1 MSLGF
6 SDLPVV
12 NKEDD
17 IFEVS
22 NYVNA
27 LSAFIKECT
36 TPMTIAI
43 QGTWGAGKTSLMN
56 LIREELGNSVDS
68 IWFNT
73 WQYSQFNM
81 EDELTLT
88 LLSSLSEA
96 LEPEQSQRANIGKSI
111 LSLASRT
118 ALKIGVSTASHFL
131 GEEVGEALQDA
142 GSEAKSIITK
152 NKEQDL
158 SPVQAVKVL
167 KKQFQ
172 EAVLNKIGKSSKD
185 RLVFFI
191 DDLDRLNPGKA
202 VEVLEILKLFLDC
215 DKCVFV
221 LAIDYSVVSQGVRVK
236 YGDSIDDSKGRSF
249 FDKIIQV
256 PFKMPT
262 AQYNLKNYVGK
273 FLESIDIKNPSEQ
286 MLSNYSQLIE
296 YSIGSNPRAMKR
308 IFNAYLLLSKV
319 TKIKGEQSD
328 WDKEMLFAVLCLQLS
343 FEELYL
349 YLAKNLDECN
359 SQEFMERLYNIDS
372 YRDAE
377 DGDEDNESSILT
389 DDNLKLIGKKYDDQ
403 KLHNLL
409 KFMKVFVEVIDQ
421 NGDGDLSEEEL
432 NAFYSVINISSITA
446 AVDNVEVSAKATYTE
461 EEHVQR
467 ALPQIQQIYQDL
479 KQMVMT
485 LGNISFDPKKEY
497 MVMNNKGNRF
507 ASVVFRK
514 KKVALFLIMPFGA
527 LNDPKDLFSKI
538 GTVQDKVG
546 WNYLLEMR
554 DESDLDYVFEMLKQS
569 YNLANKDNRN

>member
-131 GEEVGEALQDA
+131 GEEAGEALQDA

-403 KLHNLL
+403 KLRNLL

-421 NGDGDLSEEEL
+421 NGDGDLSEDEL
-432 NAFYSVINISSITA
+432 NDFYSVINISSITA
-446 AVDNVEVSAKATYTE
+446 AVDNVEVSAKTTYTE
-461 EEHVQR
+461 EDHVQR
-467 ALPQIQQIYQDL
+467 ALPKIQQIYQDL
-479 KQMVMT
+479 KQKVMT
-485 LGNISFDPKKEY
+485 LGNISFDPKKVY
-497 MVMNNKGNRF
+497 IAMKVKGHSF
-507 ASVVFRK
+507 ALVIFRK
-514 KKVALFLIMPFGA
+514 KKFDLALIMPFGA
-527 LNDPKDLFSKI
+527 LNDPKELFSKV
-538 GTVQDKVG
+538 GTVQGKVG
-546 WNYLLEMR
+546 WNYSLEMR
-554 DESDLDYVFEMLKQS
+554 DEIELDYVFEMVKQS

>member
-221 LAIDYSVVSQGVRVK
+221 LAIDYSVVSQGVKVK

-403 KLHNLL
+403 KLRNLL

-421 NGDGDLSEEEL
+421 NGDGDLSEDEL
-432 NAFYSVINISSITA
+432 NDFYSVINISSITA
-446 AVDNVEVSAKATYTE
+446 AVDNVEVSAKTTYTE
-461 EEHVQR
+461 EDHVQR
-467 ALPQIQQIYQDL
+467 ALPQIQQIYLHL
-479 KQMVMT
+479 KEKVLT
-485 LGNISFDPKKEY
+485 LDNTSFDPKKVY
-497 MVMNNKGNRF
+497 IAMKVKGHSF
-507 ASVVFRK
+507 ALVIFRK
-514 KKVALFLIMPFGA
+514 KKFDLALIMPFGA
-527 LNDPKDLFSKI
+527 LNDPKELFSKV
-538 GTVQDKVG
+538 GTVQGKVG
-546 WNYLLEMR
+546 WNYSLEMR
-554 DESDLDYVFEMLKQS
+554 DEIELDYVFEMVKQS
-569 YNLANKDNRN
+569 YDIANKDN

>member
-96 LEPEQSQRANIGKSI
+96 LEPEQSQRENIGKSI

-403 KLHNLL
+403 KLNNLL

-479 KQMVMT
+479 KQKVMT

>member
-6 SDLPVV
+6 SDLPVDS
-12 NKEDD
+12 KKDD

-172 EAVLNKIGKSSKD
+172 EAVLNKIGKTSKD

-403 KLHNLL
+403 KLRNLL

-421 NGDGDLSEEEL
+421 NGDGDLSEDEL
-432 NAFYSVINISSITA
+432 NDFYSVINISSITA
-446 AVDNVEVSAKATYTE
+446 AVDNVEVSAKTTYTE
-461 EEHVQR
+461 EDHVQR
-467 ALPQIQQIYQDL
+467 ALPKIQQIYQDL
-479 KQMVMT
+479 KQKVMT
-485 LGNISFDPKKEY
+485 LGNISFDPKKVY
-497 MVMNNKGNRF
+497 IAMKVKGHSF
-507 ASVVFRK
+507 ALVIFRK
-514 KKVALFLIMPFGA
+514 KKFDLALIMPFGA
-527 LNDPKDLFSKI
+527 LNDPKELFSKV
-538 GTVQDKVG
+538 GRDKGKVG
-546 WNYLLEMR
+546 WNYSLEMR
-554 DESDLDYVFEMLKQS
+554 DEIELDYVFEMVKQS
-569 YNLANKDNRN
+569 YDIANKDN

>member
-36 TPMTIAI
+36 TQMTIAI

-479 KQMVMT
+479 KQKVMT

>member
-1 MSLGF
+1 M
-6 SDLPVV
+6 
-12 NKEDD
+12 
-17 IFEVS
+17 
-22 NYVNA
+22 
-27 LSAFIKECT
+27 
-36 TPMTIAI
+36 
-43 QGTWGAGKTSLMN
+43 
-56 LIREELGNSVDS
+56 
-68 IWFNT
+68 
-73 WQYSQFNM
+73 
-81 EDELTLT
+81 
-88 LLSSLSEA
+88 
-96 LEPEQSQRANIGKSI
+96 
-111 LSLASRT
+111 
-118 ALKIGVSTASHFL
+118 
-131 GEEVGEALQDA
+131 
-142 GSEAKSIITK
+142 
-152 NKEQDL
+152 
-158 SPVQAVKVL
+158 

-389 DDNLKLIGKKYDDQ
+389 DDNLKLIGKKYDNQ
-403 KLHNLL
+403 KLRNLL

-446 AVDNVEVSAKATYTE
+446 AVDNVEVSAKATYSE
-461 EEHVQR
+461 EEHLQR
-467 ALPQIQQIYQDL
+467 SLPQIQQIYLHL
-479 KQMVMT
+479 KDKVLT
-485 LGNISFDPKKEY
+485 LDNTSFDPKKVY
-497 MVMNNKGNRF
+497 IGMKVNGHRF
-507 ASVVFRK
+507 ATVIFRK
-514 KKVALFLIMPFGA
+514 RKLYLYLLMPLDS
-527 LNDPKDLFSKI
+527 LNDPKQMFSKI
-538 GTVQDKVG
+538 GNMQERG
-546 WNYLLEMR
+546 AWNYLLEMR

>member
-221 LAIDYSVVSQGVRVK
+221 LAIDYSVVSQGVKVK

-319 TKIKGEQSD
+319 TNIKGEQSD

-403 KLHNLL
+403 KLRNLL

-421 NGDGDLSEEEL
+421 NGDGDLSEDEL
-432 NAFYSVINISSITA
+432 NDFYSVINISSITA
-446 AVDNVEVSAKATYTE
+446 AVDNVEVSAKTTYTE
-461 EEHVQR
+461 EDHVQR
-467 ALPQIQQIYQDL
+467 ALPKIQQIYQDL
-479 KQMVMT
+479 KQKVMT
-485 LGNISFDPKKEY
+485 LGNISFDPKKVY
-497 MVMNNKGNRF
+497 IAMKVKGHSF
-507 ASVVFRK
+507 ALVIFRK
-514 KKVALFLIMPFGA
+514 KKFDLALIMPFGA
-527 LNDPKDLFSKI
+527 LNDPKELFSKV
-538 GTVQDKVG
+538 GRDKGKVG
-546 WNYLLEMR
+546 WNYSLEMR
-554 DESDLDYVFEMLKQS
+554 DEIELDYVFEMVKQS
-569 YNLANKDNRN
+569 YDIANKDN

>member
-221 LAIDYSVVSQGVRVK
+221 LAIDYSVVSQGVKVK

-403 KLHNLL
+403 KLRNLL

-421 NGDGDLSEEEL
+421 NGDGDLSEDEL
-432 NAFYSVINISSITA
+432 NDFYSVINISSITA
-446 AVDNVEVSAKATYTE
+446 AVDNVVVSTE
-461 EEHVQR
+461 NNYSEDEHVQR
-467 ALPQIQQIYQDL
+467 ALPQIQQLYQHL
-479 KQMVMT
+479 KEKILT
-485 LGNISFDPKKEY
+485 LENISFDPKKY
-497 MVMNNKGNRF
+497 YLSVKKGNKAF
-507 ASVVFRK
+507 ATLKFQRK
-514 KKVALFLIMPFGA
+514 KIQLFLLAPQGE
-527 LNDPKDLFSKI
+527 LNDPKLLFAQIHNPAHSS
-538 GTVQDKVG
+538 
-546 WNYLLEMR
+546 WNYFLEMQ
-554 DESDLDYVFEMLKQS
+554 DENEFDYVFEMVKQS
-569 YNLANKDNRN
+569 YDIVNKDN

>member
-403 KLHNLL
+403 KLRNLL

-432 NAFYSVINISSITA
+432 NDFYSVINISSITA
-446 AVDNVEVSAKATYTE
+446 AVDNVVVSTE
-461 EEHVQR
+461 NNYSEDEHVQR
-467 ALPQIQQIYQDL
+467 ALPQIQQLYQHL
-479 KQMVMT
+479 KEKILT
-485 LGNISFDPKKEY
+485 LENISFDPKKY
-497 MVMNNKGNRF
+497 YLSVKKGNKAF
-507 ASVVFRK
+507 ATFKFQRK
-514 KKVALFLIMPFGA
+514 KIQLFLLVPQGE
-527 LNDPKDLFSKI
+527 LNDPKLLFEQIHNPAHSS
-538 GTVQDKVG
+538 
-546 WNYLLEMR
+546 WNYFLEMQ
-554 DESDLDYVFEMLKQS
+554 DENEFDYVFEMVKQS
-569 YNLANKDNRN
+569 YDFAKKN

>member
-403 KLHNLL
+403 KLRNLL

-421 NGDGDLSEEEL
+421 NGDGDLSEDEL
-432 NAFYSVINISSITA
+432 NDFYSVINISSITA

-461 EEHVQR
+461 EDHLQR
-467 ALPQIQQIYQDL
+467 ALPKIQQIYQDL
-479 KQMVMT
+479 KQKVMT

-497 MVMNNKGNRF
+497 MVINNEGNRF

-527 LNDPKDLFSKI
+527 LNDPKELFSKI
-538 GTVQDKVG
+538 GTVQGKVG

-554 DESDLDYVFEMLKQS
+554 DEIELDYVFEMLKQS
-569 YNLANKDNRN
+569 YDLVGKN

>member
-96 LEPEQSQRANIGKSI
+96 LESEQSQRANIGKSI

-221 LAIDYSVVSQGVRVK
+221 LAIDYSVVSQGVKVK

-403 KLHNLL
+403 KLRNLL

-421 NGDGDLSEEEL
+421 NGDGDLSEDEL
-432 NAFYSVINISSITA
+432 NDFYSVINISSITA
-446 AVDNVEVSAKATYTE
+446 AVDNVEVSAKTTYTE
-461 EEHVQR
+461 EDHVQR
-467 ALPQIQQIYQDL
+467 ALPQIQQLYQHL
-479 KQMVMT
+479 KEKILT
-485 LGNISFDPKKEY
+485 LGNISFDPKKGY
-497 MVMNNKGNRF
+497 MGMNNKGNRF
-507 ASVVFRK
+507 ALVIFRK
-514 KKVALFLIMPFGA
+514 KKFDLVLIMPFGA
-527 LNDPKDLFSKI
+527 LNDPKELFSKV
-538 GTVQDKVG
+538 GTVQGKVG
-546 WNYLLEMR
+546 WNYSLEMR
-554 DESDLDYVFEMLKQS
+554 DEIELDYVFEMVKQS

>member
-96 LEPEQSQRANIGKSI
+96 LEPEQSQRENIGKSI

-221 LAIDYSVVSQGVRVK
+221 LAIDYSVVSQGVKVK

-403 KLHNLL
+403 KLRNLL

-432 NAFYSVINISSITA
+432 NDFYSVINISSITA
-446 AVDNVEVSAKATYTE
+446 AVDNVEVSAKTTYTE
-461 EEHVQR
+461 EDHLQR
-467 ALPQIQQIYQDL
+467 ALPKTQQIYQDL
-479 KQMVMT
+479 KQKVMT
-485 LGNISFDPKKEY
+485 LGNISFDPKKVY
-497 MVMNNKGNRF
+497 IAMKVKGHSF
-507 ASVVFRK
+507 ALVIFRK
-514 KKVALFLIMPFGA
+514 KKFDLALIMPFGA
-527 LNDPKDLFSKI
+527 LNDPKELFSKV
-538 GTVQDKVG
+538 GRDKGKVG
-546 WNYLLEMR
+546 WNYSLEMR
-554 DESDLDYVFEMLKQS
+554 DEIELDYVFEMVKQS
-569 YNLANKDNRN
+569 YDIANKDN

>member
-403 KLHNLL
+403 KLNNLL

-479 KQMVMT
+479 KQKVMT

-569 YNLANKDNRN
+569 YNLALRA

>member
-372 YRDAE
+372 YRDVD
-377 DGDEDNESSILT
+377 DGEDEDNESSILT

-403 KLHNLL
+403 KLRNLL

-421 NGDGDLSEEEL
+421 NGDGDLSEDEL
-432 NAFYSVINISSITA
+432 NDFYSVINISSITA
-446 AVDNVEVSAKATYTE
+446 AVDNVEVSAKTTYTE
-461 EEHVQR
+461 EDHLQR
-467 ALPQIQQIYQDL
+467 ALPKTQQIYQDL
-479 KQMVMT
+479 KQKVMT
-485 LGNISFDPKKEY
+485 LGNISFDPKKVY
-497 MVMNNKGNRF
+497 IAMKVKGHSF
-507 ASVVFRK
+507 ALVIFRK
-514 KKVALFLIMPFGA
+514 KKFDLALIMPFGA
-527 LNDPKDLFSKI
+527 LNDPKELFSKV
-538 GTVQDKVG
+538 GRDKGKVG
-546 WNYLLEMR
+546 WNYSLEMR
-554 DESDLDYVFEMLKQS
+554 DEIELDYVFEMVKQS
-569 YNLANKDNRN
+569 YDIANKDN

>member
-403 KLHNLL
+403 KLRNLL

-421 NGDGDLSEEEL
+421 NGDGDLSEDEL
-432 NAFYSVINISSITA
+432 NDFYSVINISSITA
-446 AVDNVEVSAKATYTE
+446 AVDNVEVSAKTTYTE
-461 EEHVQR
+461 EDHLQK
-467 ALPQIQQIYQDL
+467 ALPQIQQIYQHL
-479 KQMVMT
+479 KEKILT
-485 LGNISFDPKKEY
+485 LENTSFDAKKY
-497 MVMNNKGNRF
+497 YIVIKNKQRSF

-514 KKVALFLIMPFGA
+514 KKVVLYLLMPLDS
-527 LNDPKDLFSKI
+527 LNDPKQLFSEFSNWGSWHYECKM
-538 GTVQDKVG
+538 Q
-546 WNYLLEMR
+546 
-554 DESDLDYVFEMLKQS
+554 DESELDYVFEMLKQA
-569 YNLANKDNRN
+569 YDLANKN

>member
-403 KLHNLL
+403 KLRNLL

-421 NGDGDLSEEEL
+421 NGDGDLSEDEL
-432 NAFYSVINISSITA
+432 NDFYSVINISSITA
-446 AVDNVEVSAKATYTE
+446 AVDNVVVSTE
-461 EEHVQR
+461 NNYSEDEHVQR
-467 ALPQIQQIYQDL
+467 ALPQIQQLYQHL
-479 KQMVMT
+479 KEKILT
-485 LGNISFDPKKEY
+485 LENISFDPKKY
-497 MVMNNKGNRF
+497 YLSVKKGNKAF
-507 ASVVFRK
+507 ATFKFQRK
-514 KKVALFLIMPFGA
+514 KIQLFLLVPQGE
-527 LNDPKDLFSKI
+527 LNDPKLLFEQIHNPAHSS
-538 GTVQDKVG
+538 
-546 WNYLLEMR
+546 WNYFLEMQ
-554 DESDLDYVFEMLKQS
+554 DENEFDYVFEMLKQS
-569 YNLANKDNRN
+569 YDFAKKN

>member
-172 EAVLNKIGKSSKD
+172 EAVLNKIGKTSKD

-403 KLHNLL
+403 KLRNLL
-409 KFMKVFVEVIDQ
+409 KFMNVFVKVIDQ
-421 NGDGDLSEEEL
+421 NGDGDLSEDEL
-432 NAFYSVINISSITA
+432 NDFYSVINISSITA
-446 AVDNVEVSAKATYTE
+446 AVDNVEVSAKTTNTE
-461 EEHVQR
+461 EDHLQR
-467 ALPQIQQIYQDL
+467 SLPQIQQIYLHL
-479 KQMVMT
+479 KEKVLT
-485 LGNISFDPKKEY
+485 LDNTSFDPKEVYIAMK
-497 MVMNNKGNRF
+497 VKGHSF
-507 ASVVFRK
+507 ATVLFRK

-527 LNDPKDLFSKI
+527 LNDPKELFSKV
-538 GTVQDKVG
+538 GTVQGKVG

-554 DESDLDYVFEMLKQS
+554 DEIELDYVFEMVKQS
-569 YNLANKDNRN
+569 YDIANKDN

>member
-172 EAVLNKIGKSSKD
+172 EAVLNKIGKTSKD

-403 KLHNLL
+403 KLRNLL
-409 KFMKVFVEVIDQ
+409 KFMNVFVKVIDQ
-421 NGDGDLSEEEL
+421 NGDGDLSEDEL
-432 NAFYSVINISSITA
+432 NDFYSVINISSITA
-446 AVDNVEVSAKATYTE
+446 AVDNVEVSAKTTYTE
-461 EEHVQR
+461 EDHVQR
-467 ALPQIQQIYQDL
+467 ALPKIQQIYQDL
-479 KQMVMT
+479 KQKVMT
-485 LGNISFDPKKEY
+485 LGNISFDPKKVY
-497 MVMNNKGNRF
+497 IAMKVKGHSF
-507 ASVVFRK
+507 ALVIFRK
-514 KKVALFLIMPFGA
+514 KKFDLALIMPFGA
-527 LNDPKDLFSKI
+527 LNDPKELFSKI
-538 GTVQDKVG
+538 GTVQGKVG
-546 WNYLLEMR
+546 LNYLLEMR
-554 DESDLDYVFEMLKQS
+554 DENELDYVFEMVKQS
-569 YNLANKDNRN
+569 YDIANKDN

>member
-221 LAIDYSVVSQGVRVK
+221 LAIDYSVVSQGVKVK

-403 KLHNLL
+403 KLRNLL

-421 NGDGDLSEEEL
+421 NGDGDLSEDEL
-432 NAFYSVINISSITA
+432 NDFYSVINISSITA
-446 AVDNVEVSAKATYTE
+446 AVDNVEVSAKTTYTE
-461 EEHVQR
+461 EDHVQR
-467 ALPQIQQIYQDL
+467 ALPQIQQIYLHL
-479 KQMVMT
+479 KEKVLT
-485 LGNISFDPKKEY
+485 LDNTSFDPKKVY
-497 MVMNNKGNRF
+497 IAMKVKGHSF
-507 ASVVFRK
+507 ALVIFRK
-514 KKVALFLIMPFGA
+514 KKFDLALIMPFGA
-527 LNDPKDLFSKI
+527 LNDPKELFSKV
-538 GTVQDKVG
+538 GTVQGKVG
-546 WNYLLEMR
+546 WNYSLEMR
-554 DESDLDYVFEMLKQS
+554 DEIELDYVFEMVKQS
-569 YNLANKDNRN
+569 YDIANNDI

>member
-359 SQEFMERLYNIDS
+359 SQGFMERLYNIDS

-403 KLHNLL
+403 KLRNLL

-421 NGDGDLSEEEL
+421 NGDGDLSEDEL
-432 NAFYSVINISSITA
+432 NDFYSVINISSITA
-446 AVDNVEVSAKATYTE
+446 AVDNVEVSAKTTYTE
-461 EEHVQR
+461 EDHLQK
-467 ALPQIQQIYQDL
+467 ALPQIQQIYQHL
-479 KQMVMT
+479 KEKILT
-485 LGNISFDPKKEY
+485 LENTSFDANKKY
-497 MVMNNKGNRF
+497 YIVIKNKQRSF

-514 KKVALFLIMPFGA
+514 KKVVLYLLMPLDS
-527 LNDPKDLFSKI
+527 LNDPKQLFSEFSNWGSWHYECKM
-538 GTVQDKVG
+538 Q
-546 WNYLLEMR
+546 
-554 DESDLDYVFEMLKQS
+554 DESELDYVFEMLKQA
-569 YNLANKDNRN
+569 YDLANKN

>member
-403 KLHNLL
+403 KLRNLL

-432 NAFYSVINISSITA
+432 NDFYSVINISSITA
-446 AVDNVEVSAKATYTE
+446 AVDNVEVSAKTTYTE
-461 EEHVQR
+461 EDHLQR
-467 ALPQIQQIYQDL
+467 ALPKTQQIYQDL
-479 KQMVMT
+479 KQKVMT

-497 MVMNNKGNRF
+497 MVINNEGNRF

-527 LNDPKDLFSKI
+527 LNDPKELFSKI
-538 GTVQDKVG
+538 GTVQGKVG

-554 DESDLDYVFEMLKQS
+554 DEIELDYVFEMVKQS
-569 YNLANKDNRN
+569 YDIANKDN

>member
-319 TKIKGEQSD
+319 TKIKGEQSY

-421 NGDGDLSEEEL
+421 NGDGVLSEEEL

-479 KQMVMT
+479 KQKVMT

>member
-172 EAVLNKIGKSSKD
+172 EAVLNKIGKTSKD

-403 KLHNLL
+403 KLRNLL
-409 KFMKVFVEVIDQ
+409 KFMNVFVKVIDQ
-421 NGDGDLSEEEL
+421 NGDGDLSEDEL
-432 NAFYSVINISSITA
+432 NDFYSVINISSITA
-446 AVDNVEVSAKATYTE
+446 AVDNVEVSAKTTYTE
-461 EEHVQR
+461 EDHLQK
-467 ALPQIQQIYQDL
+467 ALPQIQQIYQHL
-479 KQMVMT
+479 KEKILT
-485 LGNISFDPKKEY
+485 LENTSFDANKKY
-497 MVMNNKGNRF
+497 YIVIKNKQRSF

-514 KKVALFLIMPFGA
+514 KKVVLYLLMPLDS
-527 LNDPKDLFSKI
+527 LNDPKQLFSEYSNWGSWHYECKM
-538 GTVQDKVG
+538 Q
-546 WNYLLEMR
+546 
-554 DESDLDYVFEMLKQS
+554 DESELDYVFEMLKQA
-569 YNLANKDNRN
+569 YDLANKN

>member
-403 KLHNLL
+403 KLRNLL
-409 KFMKVFVEVIDQ
+409 KFMNVFVKVIDQ
-421 NGDGDLSEEEL
+421 NGDGDLSEDEL
-432 NAFYSVINISSITA
+432 NDFYSVINISSITA
-446 AVDNVEVSAKATYTE
+446 AVDNVEVSAKTTYTE
-461 EEHVQR
+461 EDHVQR
-467 ALPQIQQIYQDL
+467 ALPKIQQIYQDL
-479 KQMVMT
+479 KQKVMT
-485 LGNISFDPKKEY
+485 LGNISFDPKKVY
-497 MVMNNKGNRF
+497 IAMKVKGHSF
-507 ASVVFRK
+507 ALVIFRK
-514 KKVALFLIMPFGA
+514 KKFDLALIMPFGA
-527 LNDPKDLFSKI
+527 LNDPKELFSKV
-538 GTVQDKVG
+538 GTVQGKVG
-546 WNYLLEMR
+546 WNYSLEMR
-554 DESDLDYVFEMLKQS
+554 DEIELDYVFEMVKQS
-569 YNLANKDNRN
+569 YDIANKDN

>member
-403 KLHNLL
+403 KLRNLL

-421 NGDGDLSEEEL
+421 NGDGDLSEDEL
-432 NAFYSVINISSITA
+432 NDFYSVINISSITA
-446 AVDNVEVSAKATYTE
+446 AVDNVEVSAKTTYTE
-461 EEHVQR
+461 EDHLQK
-467 ALPQIQQIYQDL
+467 ALPQIQQIYQHL
-479 KQMVMT
+479 KEKILT
-485 LGNISFDPKKEY
+485 LENTSFDANKKY
-497 MVMNNKGNRF
+497 YIVIKNKQRSF

-514 KKVALFLIMPFGA
+514 KKVVLYLLMPLDS
-527 LNDPKDLFSKI
+527 LNDPKQLFSEYSNWGSWHYECKM
-538 GTVQDKVG
+538 Q
-546 WNYLLEMR
+546 
-554 DESDLDYVFEMLKQS
+554 DESELDYVFEMLKQA
-569 YNLANKDNRN
+569 YDLANKN

>member
-6 SDLPVV
+6 SDLPVDS
-12 NKEDD
+12 KKDD

-56 LIREELGNSVDS
+56 LIREELGNSVDT

-152 NKEQDL
+152 NKAEDL

-172 EAVLNKIGKSSKD
+172 DAVLNKIQKTSKD

-202 VEVLEILKLFLDC
+202 VEVLEILKLVLDC

-236 YGDSIDDSKGRSF
+236 YGDSLDDTKGRSF

-403 KLHNLL
+403 KLRNLL

-432 NAFYSVINISSITA
+432 NDFYSVINISSITA
-446 AVDNVEVSAKATYTE
+446 AVDNVVVSTE
-461 EEHVQR
+461 NNYSEDEHVQR
-467 ALPQIQQIYQDL
+467 ALPQIQQLYQHL
-479 KQMVMT
+479 KEKILT
-485 LGNISFDPKKEY
+485 LENISFDPKKY
-497 MVMNNKGNRF
+497 YLSVKKGNKAF
-507 ASVVFRK
+507 ATLKFQRK
-514 KKVALFLIMPFGA
+514 KIQLFLLAPQGE
-527 LNDPKDLFSKI
+527 LNDPKLLF
-538 GTVQDKVG
+538 
-546 WNYLLEMR
+546 
-554 DESDLDYVFEMLKQS
+554 
-569 YNLANKDNRN
+569 A

>member
-202 VEVLEILKLFLDC
+202 VEVLDILKLFLDC
-215 DKCVFV
+215 D
-221 LAIDYSVVSQGVRVK
+221 
-236 YGDSIDDSKGRSF
+236 
-249 FDKIIQV
+249 
-256 PFKMPT
+256 
-262 AQYNLKNYVGK
+262 
-273 FLESIDIKNPSEQ
+273 
-286 MLSNYSQLIE
+286 
-296 YSIGSNPRAMKR
+296 
-308 IFNAYLLLSKV
+308 
-319 TKIKGEQSD
+319 
-328 WDKEMLFAVLCLQLS
+328 
-343 FEELYL
+343 
-349 YLAKNLDECN
+349 
-359 SQEFMERLYNIDS
+359 
-372 YRDAE
+372 
-377 DGDEDNESSILT
+377 
-389 DDNLKLIGKKYDDQ
+389 
-403 KLHNLL
+403 
-409 KFMKVFVEVIDQ
+409 
-421 NGDGDLSEEEL
+421 
-432 NAFYSVINISSITA
+432 
-446 AVDNVEVSAKATYTE
+446 
-461 EEHVQR
+461 
-467 ALPQIQQIYQDL
+467 
-479 KQMVMT
+479 
-485 LGNISFDPKKEY
+485 
-497 MVMNNKGNRF
+497 
-507 ASVVFRK
+507 
-514 KKVALFLIMPFGA
+514 
-527 LNDPKDLFSKI
+527 
-538 GTVQDKVG
+538 
-546 WNYLLEMR
+546 
-554 DESDLDYVFEMLKQS
+554 
-569 YNLANKDNRN
+569 

>member
-27 LSAFIKECT
+27 LSAFIKEFT

-96 LEPEQSQRANIGKSI
+96 LEPEQSQRENIGKSI

-221 LAIDYSVVSQGVRVK
+221 LAIDYSVVSQGVKVK

-403 KLHNLL
+403 KLRNLL

-421 NGDGDLSEEEL
+421 NGDGDLSEDEL
-432 NAFYSVINISSITA
+432 NDFYSVINISSITA
-446 AVDNVEVSAKATYTE
+446 AVDNVEVSAKTTYTE
-461 EEHVQR
+461 EDHVQR
-467 ALPQIQQIYQDL
+467 ALPKIQQIYQDL
-479 KQMVMT
+479 KQKVMT
-485 LGNISFDPKKEY
+485 LGNISFDPKKVY
-497 MVMNNKGNRF
+497 IAMKVKGHSF
-507 ASVVFRK
+507 ALVIFRK
-514 KKVALFLIMPFGA
+514 KKFDLALIMPFGA
-527 LNDPKDLFSKI
+527 LNDPKELFSKV
-538 GTVQDKVG
+538 GTVQGKVG
-546 WNYLLEMR
+546 WNYSLEMR
-554 DESDLDYVFEMLKQS
+554 DEIELDYVFEMVKQS
-569 YNLANKDNRN
+569 YDIANKDN

>member
-359 SQEFMERLYNIDS
+359 SQEFMGRLYNIDS

-479 KQMVMT
+479 KQKVMT

>member
-6 SDLPVV
+6 SDMPVV

-56 LIREELGNSVDS
+56 QIREELGNSVDS

-96 LEPEQSQRANIGKSI
+96 LEPAQSQRANIGKSI

-131 GEEVGEALQDA
+131 GEEAGEALQDA

-172 EAVLNKIGKSSKD
+172 EAVLNKIGKTSKD

-319 TKIKGEQSD
+319 TNIKGEQSD

-403 KLHNLL
+403 KLRNLL

-432 NAFYSVINISSITA
+432 NDFYSVINISSITA
-446 AVDNVEVSAKATYTE
+446 AVDNVEVSAKTTYTE
-461 EEHVQR
+461 EDHLQR
-467 ALPQIQQIYQDL
+467 ALPKTQQIYQDL
-479 KQMVMT
+479 KQKVMT

-497 MVMNNKGNRF
+497 MVINNEGNRF

-527 LNDPKDLFSKI
+527 LNDPKELFSKI
-538 GTVQDKVG
+538 GTVQGKVG
-546 WNYLLEMR
+546 LNYLLEMR
-554 DESDLDYVFEMLKQS
+554 DENELDYVFEMVKQS
-569 YNLANKDNRN
+569 YDIANKDN

>member
-56 LIREELGNSVDS
+56 LIREKLGNSVDS

-221 LAIDYSVVSQGVRVK
+221 LAIDYSVVSQGVKVK

-403 KLHNLL
+403 KLRNLL

-421 NGDGDLSEEEL
+421 NGDGDLSEDEL
-432 NAFYSVINISSITA
+432 NDFYSVINISSITA
-446 AVDNVEVSAKATYTE
+446 AVDNVEVSAKTTYTE
-461 EEHVQR
+461 EDHVQR
-467 ALPQIQQIYQDL
+467 ALPQIQQLYQHL
-479 KQMVMT
+479 KEKILT
-485 LGNISFDPKKEY
+485 LGNISFDPKKGY

-507 ASVVFRK
+507 ALVIFRK
-514 KKVALFLIMPFGA
+514 KKVELFLIMPFGA
-527 LNDPKDLFSKI
+527 LNDPKELFSKI
-538 GTVQDKVG
+538 GTVQGKVG

-554 DESDLDYVFEMLKQS
+554 DEIELDYVFEMVKQS
-569 YNLANKDNRN
+569 YDIANKDN

>member
-403 KLHNLL
+403 KLRNLL

-421 NGDGDLSEEEL
+421 NGDGDLSEDEL
-432 NAFYSVINISSITA
+432 NDFYSVINISSITA
-446 AVDNVEVSAKATYTE
+446 AVDNVEVSAKTTYTE
-461 EEHVQR
+461 EDHVQR
-467 ALPQIQQIYQDL
+467 ALPKIQQIYQDL
-479 KQMVMT
+479 KQKVMT
-485 LGNISFDPKKEY
+485 LGNISFDPKKVY
-497 MVMNNKGNRF
+497 IAMKVKGHSF
-507 ASVVFRK
+507 ALVIFRK
-514 KKVALFLIMPFGA
+514 KKFDLALIMPFGA
-527 LNDPKDLFSKI
+527 LNDPKELFSKV
-538 GTVQDKVG
+538 GRDKGKVG
-546 WNYLLEMR
+546 WNYSLEMR
-554 DESDLDYVFEMLKQS
+554 DEIELDYVFEMVKQS
-569 YNLANKDNRN
+569 YDIANKDN

>member
-403 KLHNLL
+403 KLRNLL
-409 KFMKVFVEVIDQ
+409 KFMNVFVKVIDQ
-421 NGDGDLSEEEL
+421 NGDGDLSEDEL
-432 NAFYSVINISSITA
+432 NDFYSVINISSITA
-446 AVDNVEVSAKATYTE
+446 AVDNVEVSAKTTYTE
-461 EEHVQR
+461 EDHLQK
-467 ALPQIQQIYQDL
+467 ALPQIQQIYQHL
-479 KQMVMT
+479 KEKILT
-485 LGNISFDPKKEY
+485 LENTSFDANKKY
-497 MVMNNKGNRF
+497 YIVIKNKQRSF

-514 KKVALFLIMPFGA
+514 KKVVLYLLMPLDS
-527 LNDPKDLFSKI
+527 LNDPKQLFSEYSNWGSWHYECKM
-538 GTVQDKVG
+538 Q
-546 WNYLLEMR
+546 
-554 DESDLDYVFEMLKQS
+554 DESELDYVFEMLKQA
-569 YNLANKDNRN
+569 YDLANKN

>member
-172 EAVLNKIGKSSKD
+172 EAVLNKIGKTSKD

-479 KQMVMT
+479 KQKVMT

-527 LNDPKDLFSKI
+527 LNDPKELFSKI
-538 GTVQDKVG
+538 GTVQGKVG

>member
-96 LEPEQSQRANIGKSI
+96 LEPEQSKRANIGKSI

-479 KQMVMT
+479 KQKVMT

>member
-118 ALKIGVSTASHFL
+118 ALKIGVSTASPFL
-131 GEEVGEALQDA
+131 GEEEGDALQDA
-142 GSEAKSIITK
+142 GSKAKSIITK

-191 DDLDRLNPGKA
+191 DDLDRLNTGKA

-221 LAIDYSVVSQGVRVK
+221 LAIDYSVVSQGVKVM

-403 KLHNLL
+403 KLRNLL

-432 NAFYSVINISSITA
+432 NDFYSVINISSITA
-446 AVDNVEVSAKATYTE
+446 AVDNVVVSTE
-461 EEHVQR
+461 NNYSEDEHVQR
-467 ALPQIQQIYQDL
+467 ALPQIQQLYQHL
-479 KQMVMT
+479 KEKILT
-485 LGNISFDPKKEY
+485 LENISFDPKKY
-497 MVMNNKGNRF
+497 YLSVKKGNKAF
-507 ASVVFRK
+507 ATFKFQRK
-514 KKVALFLIMPFGA
+514 KIQLFLLVPQGE
-527 LNDPKDLFSKI
+527 LNDPKLLFEQIHNPAHSS
-538 GTVQDKVG
+538 
-546 WNYLLEMR
+546 WNYFLEMQ
-554 DESDLDYVFEMLKQS
+554 DENEFDYVFEMLKQS
-569 YNLANKDNRN
+569 YDLAKKN